1 MKKILRQEPYI
12 LSGSVAVSPNSV
24 TQLIFQISSNFDF
37 LATRFSFKSVSNAAN
52 TIPTFDIQLLR
63 DTYQIFNDYIPCTMF
78 AGMMIN
84 TAATPNI
91 LYNVGLANWFKF
103 EKPYLFEN
111 KSSVIWNIRDTS
123 GQTNTIHI
131 ALAGYK
137 NIYSL

>member
-12 LSGSVAVSPNSV
+12 LSGSIVVSANSV

-37 LATRFSFKSVSNAAN
+37 LATRFSFKSVSNSEYV
-52 TIPTFDIQLLR
+52 IPTFDLQLLR

-84 TAATPNI
+84 KFAMPNI
-91 LYNVGLANWFKF
+91 LYSVGLANWFKF

-111 KSSVIWNIRDTS
+111 KSSVIWNVRDTS
-123 GQTNTIHI
+123 GATNIIHI